1 MGDFH
6 KEPSQ
11 EGDECDNMALKMWL
25 SWTKTTTDVT
35 IYPISEYFRQK
46 FKVDKK
52 FQYYSTLKLKNISN
66 LLVYGRGF
74 GIDDA
79 NCRQSAAHS
88 FFQHLHE
95 NQLVPNN
102 FLAIVQEEKLETNVE
117 IKAACINRW
126 NLFTE
131 LLNQPQCQLIPTKPF
146 NEKVTDRERIHVGAF
161 WGAFKQNLNSFSRKR
176 KLTVFPVIEPS
187 NKKAKNG
194 LNEDT
199 VTMVDDVEIV
209 EQTPSPVKP
218 AEVTESASPV
228 KPIETLQMNIKESP
242 SFVIPVE
249 VEHVIIKES
258 PSKPIEPHPIVIE
271 ESPSPTK
278 PLQNGHNKDDSDSDD
293 AS

>member
-25 SWTKTTTDVT
+25 SWTKTTTDIT

-102 FLAIVQEEKLETNVE
+102 FLTVVQEEKLGTNVE

-131 LLNQPQCQLIPTKPF
+131 LLNQQ
-146 NEKVTDRERIHVGAF
+146 
-161 WGAFKQNLNSFSRKR
+161 
-176 KLTVFPVIEPS
+176 
-187 NKKAKNG
+187 
-194 LNEDT
+194 DT
-199 VTMVDDVEIV
+199 VIMVDDVEIV

-218 AEVTESASPV
+218 
-228 KPIETLQMNIKESP
+228 IETIQMNIKESP
-242 SFVIPVE
+242 SYFLPVE

-258 PSKPIEPHPIVIE
+258 PSKPIEPQPIVIE
-271 ESPSPTK
+271 ESPYPTK